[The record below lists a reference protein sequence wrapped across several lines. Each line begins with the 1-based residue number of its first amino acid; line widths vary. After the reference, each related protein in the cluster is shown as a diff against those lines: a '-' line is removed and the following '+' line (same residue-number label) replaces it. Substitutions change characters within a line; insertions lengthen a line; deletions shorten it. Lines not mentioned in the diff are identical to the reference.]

1 MADAV
6 RTARRVRHAQ
16 GGKET
21 GRSVREVL
29 PRAAEVARQ
38 GQRLYRGD
46 DQRSEAAPVIY
57 SYAGKEPFKSS
68 NSSPF
73 FKCSLS
79 KADSKKYLSSSQK

>member
-1 MADAV
+1 MLVGMYTINFTSIKSTTLLIPINLSKAKKI
-6 RTARRVRHAQ
+6 TNMF
-16 GGKET
+16 
-21 GRSVREVL
+21 
-29 PRAAEVARQ
+29 
-38 GQRLYRGD
+38 LYPNPGI
-46 DQRSEAAPVIY
+46 SAPVIY